1 MADNEIWERP
11 EAPKSGSVDRAQL
24 NRRVETAQDVQPL
37 AEQDTFR
44 YSDAVLRGEVR
55 TNTVNTAAMEQLA
68 VANVHRRDGTTDTV
82 GTLRY
87 RMEPNVVVLQGDGM
101 IASSY
106 GVESALL
113 TEVSQNA
120 RAHGIDRM
128 RVWAPDG
135 DSAAQKRWALHG
147 FQPEPRDPGAAGQHW
162 GKPI

>member
-1 MADNEIWERP
+1 MAANEIWDRP
-11 EAPKSGSVDRAQL
+11 EAPRSGGADRAQL
-24 NRRVETAQDVQPL
+24 NHRVEAAQDAQPHS
-37 AEQDTFR
+37 EQGTFR
-44 YSDAVLRGEVR
+44 YSDAALRGEVR
-55 TNTVNTAAMEQLA
+55 TNTMNTAAMEQLA
-68 VANVHRRDGTTDTV
+68 VANVHRQDGTTDTV

-101 IASSY
+101 IASSH

-113 TEVSQNA
+113 TEVSQNV